1 MLLRVEVIKS
11 DPWLTAKGSTLLNY
25 SVKTN
30 PWPDDWFQ
38 TYTHTHTQT
47 YATVFICDAN
57 THSHTSSLSFW
68 YTPTDTLRSVSLSFI
83 NQHTQTA
90 LRSSNRRSL
99 QTRNA
104 VLNMSSDDPPSLL
117 SSLSSTVR
125 ISVFLS
131 QARRHRRNCRLM
143 HSRFAGCFKGC
154 FRSTCYC
161 LMITVL
167 TLTSGL
173 TPLKKSQL
181 YTDVSEREE
190 KENTFTFTST
200 HAQAGSYSQFSQ
212 IWSHCKA

>member
-125 ISVFLS
+125 ISVFPSCRDLLFFPVTRCPWSSVPGVIAGMLRRGVRTVLS
-131 QARRHRRNCRLM
+131 PLTDWEAVSQSGSQTPEELQADALQVCRL
-143 HSRFAGCFKGC
+143 F
-154 FRSTCYC
+154 
-161 LMITVL
+161 
-167 TLTSGL
+167 
-173 TPLKKSQL
+173 
-181 YTDVSEREE
+181 
-190 KENTFTFTST
+190 
-200 HAQAGSYSQFSQ
+200 
-212 IWSHCKA
+212 